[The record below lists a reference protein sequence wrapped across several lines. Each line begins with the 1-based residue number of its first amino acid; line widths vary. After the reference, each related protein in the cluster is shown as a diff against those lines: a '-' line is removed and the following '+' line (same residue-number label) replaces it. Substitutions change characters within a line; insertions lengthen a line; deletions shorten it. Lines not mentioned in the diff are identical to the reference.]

1 MVITWFCATA
11 IYTFTTSL
19 LFQRIQPRTDM
30 HLLGFLVGSLLCQT
44 TMSQKKRQDR
54 RGRTGNN
61 KNNTNNARSSKM
73 SLDEDEIVTNR
84 IEKGISN
91 VEDYIEDLKDRQDEL
106 LLDNS
111 TDTLVQMSRILDAT
125 KKMMIDKI
133 LHDNDVP
140 LIVEHLTSDD
150 ANQMIELR
158 SGANPFFD
166 RKY

>member
-1 MVITWFCATA
+1 
-11 IYTFTTSL
+11 
-19 LFQRIQPRTDM
+19 
-30 HLLGFLVGSLLCQT
+30 
-44 TMSQKKRQDR
+44 MSQKKRQDR
-54 RGRTGNN
+54 RGNN
-61 KNNTNNARSSKM
+61 NRKNNNNARSSKI

-133 LHDNDVP
+133 LNDNDIP

-166 RKY
+166 RKYKYFIIGL